1 VTLRIKA
8 GRSRQSKHNN
18 VVLNN
23 AHIVDDD
30 SNHGITLLVISSS
43 EGNGH
48 LILNFALLGLD
59 RADLRVKNGIPN
71 FGVPTWSEN
80 VGA

>member
-1 VTLRIKA
+1 MTQRVIA
-8 GRSRQSKHNN
+8 GLSRQSKQYN
-18 VVLNN
+18 VILNN

-43 EGNGH
+43 ECNGH

-59 RADLRVKNGIPN
+59 LADFRVKDGIPN
-71 FGVPTWSEN
+71 YGVPTWSEN